1 MVTKRSIGASLLLLG
16 LAFVGIFH
24 AILAIAFDSGLFY
37 IGVVIAALSLLGI
50 VLVNIPADESSPD
63 ETENSAAA
71 TTDADEPVAN
81 GRGGDED
88 LQ

>member
-37 IGVVIAALSLLGI
+37 IGVVIAALSLLGL
-50 VLVNIPADESSPD
+50 VLVNIPADESSPA
-63 ETENSAAA
+63 ETEESTAETA
-71 TTDADEPVAN
+71 DADEVVAN
-81 GRGGDED
+81 GGGDED
-88 LQ
+88 VP

>member
-24 AILAIAFDSGLFY
+24 TIAALAFDSGLFY

-50 VLVNIPADESSPD
+50 VLVNIPPDESSGDADESGGD
-63 ETENSAAA
+63 
-71 TTDADEPVAN
+71 DADEVAAN
-81 GRGGDED
+81 GRGSDRE
-88 LQ
+88 

>member
-1 MVTKRSIGASLLLLG
+1 MVTKRSIGASLLLAG

-63 ETENSAAA
+63 DSDAPDAASN
-71 TTDADEPVAN
+71 DADAAVPN
-81 GRGGDED
+81 GGDENTE
-88 LQ
+88 